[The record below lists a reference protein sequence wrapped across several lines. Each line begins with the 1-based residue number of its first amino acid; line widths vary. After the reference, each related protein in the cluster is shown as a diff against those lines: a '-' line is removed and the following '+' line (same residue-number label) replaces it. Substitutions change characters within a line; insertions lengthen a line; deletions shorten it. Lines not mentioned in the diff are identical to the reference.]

1 MENNNSK
8 LASILAYLTIIGWVI
23 AYLIRDKEDAGAR
36 QHLNQALVVAIA
48 QIVAGILQVIPIIG
62 IVGIVIQIAAWI
74 LALWGLIR
82 AIMGNNEPMPI
93 IGGISLVK

>member
-23 AYLIRDKEDAGAR
+23 AYLIRDKEDAGVR
-36 QHLNQALVVAIA
+36 QHLNQALVTAIA

>member
-23 AYLIRDKEDAGAR
+23 AYLIRDKEDAGVR